1 MRKRILLVTLLV
13 TVVGILLM
21 AVFFSEIYYRVSVSE
36 TERRLQTYIAKFDP
50 SAALGD
56 ESARA
61 LSEELFGT
69 RVTFLL
75 KDGTAVGDSHAES
88 AQLVVGHQIA
98 CHACRG
104 FLRPGRPSRRTVLR
118 KTARFTRRAI
128 PPRETACR
136 CG

>member
-56 ESARA
+56 ESARRFA
-61 LSEELFGT
+61 
-69 RVTFLL
+69 
-75 KDGTAVGDSHAES
+75 
-88 AQLVVGHQIA
+88 
-98 CHACRG
+98 RG
-104 FLRPGRPSRRTVLR
+104 V
-118 KTARFTRRAI
+118 RA
-128 PPRETACR
+128 A
-136 CG
+136 

>member
-56 ESARA
+56 EN
-61 LSEELFGT
+61 
-69 RVTFLL
+69 
-75 KDGTAVGDSHAES
+75 
-88 AQLVVGHQIA
+88 
-98 CHACRG
+98 RG
-104 FLRPGRPSRRTVLR
+104 CKKFKGNTSNTSVP
-118 KTARFTRRAI
+118 
-128 PPRETACR
+128 
-136 CG
+136 